1 MYKCTL
7 NLENEARTANLLV
20 GNKGFV
26 FQMSSYYQNNYVV
39 DCYRIKAL
47 RCV

>member
-26 FQMSSYYQNNYVV
+26 FQMSSYYQNNNVV
-39 DCYRIKAL
+39 DCYRSESK
-47 RCV
+47 R